1 MNNFAHDIRVALRG
15 FRRTP
20 AFVATVIVILGAG
33 IGTAVA
39 MFTIFR
45 AVLVEPLPVRDVD
58 RVVVLTTFRDSAVE
72 FGLTLGNLK
81 ELNRASNTLNAVAG
95 FAHWGATPSP
105 MLDGDRPVTLNRV
118 IASGNFFD
126 VLDARPRL
134 GRLLLP
140 ADADPGAEHVLVLSY
155 KAWRKTFG
163 GDTTVVGHRLLEPYS
178 QWTYTIV
185 GVAPPGLAYPEGAD
199 FWIPTGLNADGLS
212 IIAIGR
218 MNAGVTASAARSEFF
233 SIVQRTNPGRNLIGA
248 HAVPFT
254 QAVLGDVRPVL
265 RVLTAAVALLLIIAC
280 VNVGNLLLLRAGSRA
295 HEVAVRRAL
304 GATYGD
310 IVRQLLLENG
320 LLAVGGGVLGL
331 IVGEMLLRILIA
343 FAPAQ
348 LPRVDVIQISGAP
361 IAAAIG
367 VTVLAV
373 MMFGVGPALMSA
385 SGNVATTL
393 RLDSRSGGDSGA
405 RRRVRTLLVASQ
417 TALAI
422 IVLAGAA
429 LLTRSLS
436 KLERI
441 DLGYNADSLAF
452 LSVSWPAQK
461 LAAGPQLYP
470 MGEELTRRWRAIP
483 GIVAVTPTVVQPM
496 LGPSVFV
503 SKMDMEGQTPEER
516 ATNAWLPWEEAG
528 EGYFR
533 TFGIPLRR
541 GRGFTDSDRDYAPL
555 VVVVSDAVARR
566 TWRGEDAI
574 GKRDKF
580 LGSDSAWRTVIGVA
594 GDVHLRTLREST
606 PEVYVPWRQAGFWQN
621 NFAVRTAGSLASVIP
636 ALRRELRAVDPTL
649 ALWYMTPMQSLLDA
663 PLAKPR
669 MTALLMSGFGA
680 AALLL
685 AALGLYGM
693 MASVVREGTREIGIR
708 MALGATP
715 ERVRRSVLRQALITC
730 GIGALV
736 GIAGA
741 LALSRLL
748 ASQLYEVSP
757 SDPVSLIGACAILL
771 GVALMAAY
779 LPARRATWIDPAR
792 ALRAD

>member
-1 MNNFAHDIRVALRG
+1 MNSFAHDVRIALRG

-45 AVLVEPLPVRDVD
+45 AVLIEPLPIRDVD
-58 RVVVLTTFRDSAVE
+58 RVVVLTTFRDSAVD

-81 ELNRASNTLNAVAG
+81 ELNRASNTLRAVAG

-105 MLDGDRPVTLNRV
+105 MFDGDRPVTLNRV
-118 IASGNFFD
+118 VASGNFFD
-126 VLDARPRL
+126 VLGARPRL
-134 GRLLLP
+134 GRFLRP
-140 ADADPGAEHVLVLSY
+140 ADSDPGAEHVLVLSY

-163 GDTTVVGHRLLEPYS
+163 GDTAVVGHRLTEPYS
-178 QWTYTIV
+178 QWAYTII
-185 GVAPPGLAYPEGAD
+185 GVAPAGLSYPEGAD
-199 FWIPTGLNADGLS
+199 FWMTPSDADGLS

-218 MNAGVTASAARSEFF
+218 MNAGVTASAARAEFF
-233 SIVQRTNPGRNLIGA
+233 SIVQRTNPGRNLVGA

-265 RVLTAAVALLLIIAC
+265 GVLTAAVALLLIIAC

-320 LLAVGGGVLGL
+320 LLAAGGGVLGL
-331 IVGEMLLRILIA
+331 IVGEALLRILIT

-348 LPRVDVIQISGAP
+348 LPRVDVIQLSGAP

-367 VTVLAV
+367 ITVLAV
-373 MMFGVGPALMSA
+373 MMFGIGPALMSA
-385 SGNVATTL
+385 SGNVASTL

-405 RRRVRTLLVASQ
+405 RRRVRALLVASQ
-417 TALAI
+417 TALAV

-441 DLGYNADSLAF
+441 DLGYNADHLAF
-452 LSVSWPAQK
+452 LSVSWPALK
-461 LAAGPQLYP
+461 LAAGPKLYP
-470 MGEELTRRWRAIP
+470 MGEELTRRWSAIP
-483 GIVAVTPTVVQPM
+483 GIVAITPTVVQPM
-496 LGPSVFV
+496 LGPSVFI
-503 SKMDMEGQTPEER
+503 SKMDMEGQSPEER
-516 ATNAWLPWEEAG
+516 ATNSWLPWEEAG

-541 GRGFTDSDRDYAPL
+541 GRGFTDADRDDAPL
-555 VVVVSDAVARR
+555 VVVVSEAVARR
-566 TWRGEDAI
+566 SWPGEDAL
-574 GKRDKF
+574 GKRVKF

-621 NFAVRTAGSLASVIP
+621 NFAVRTTGSLASVIP
-636 ALRRELRAVDPTL
+636 ALRRELHAVDPTL
-649 ALWYMTPMQSLLDA
+649 ALWYMTPMQDLLNV

-715 ERVRRSVLRQALITC
+715 ERVRRGVLSQALVTC
-730 GIGALV
+730 GIGALA

-741 LALSRLL
+741 LALSRLI

-757 SDPVSLIGACAILL
+757 SDPVSLIGACAILIA
-771 GVALMAAY
+771 VALIAAY
-779 LPARRATWIDPAR
+779 LPARRATRIDPAR